1 MLKNCLHRSHNGDKL
16 TRKPNSPDK
25 SHLSDLIKISLLSH
39 RLASISYSDFF
50 CFFVVRRSHF
60 RLFLSTRKEN
70 IEMKYCKDRQGV
82 VKSRFVVPN
91 CSLYFRN
98 FVLNYLK
105 QIQMQF
111 NSLLTTL
118 TPFQRC
124 MYEIIIPKKINNPR
138 HWSEKGFQLAL

>member
-39 RLASISYSDFF
+39 RLVSISYSVFF

-70 IEMKYCKDRQGV
+70 IEMKYGRQAGCCK
-82 VKSRFVVPN
+82 
-91 CSLYFRN
+91 
-98 FVLNYLK
+98 K
-105 QIQMQF
+105 QICGSKLLVVF
-111 NSLLTTL
+111 SKFCFELFKANSNAIQLTAHYINTL
-118 TPFQRC
+118 SRC
-124 MYEIIIPKKINNPR
+124 MYEIIIPKKMNNPR